1 MCQYQIH
8 IPLHPTKKPNRK
20 ALYSKNTVIL
30 RNLYFFSCYLILFFF
45 VFPFQLS
52 GLHEKDTCEPC
63 HKEKKSSS
71 LVKEESPPV
80 LSPQKYHPHLPA
92 FNKEPGVVTES
103 KSLST
108 EDGLTKSAFSS
119 SSSTAAAA
127 DSSSSHTQKKS
138 DKTSMAPIRINSS
151 DSDFSLPSPV
161 ADSAEELDLSAVVFH
176 TAPLKSLART
186 EQIPFP
192 SAVNG
197 NIDSDTDSEN
207 LSTTSSQVTSSQM
220 TPRPKR
226 SCTVVKAPY
235 KIEDEKDG
243 VQVSRLIK
251 RKTKNRNVH
260 IMKKRKGLGE

>member
-1 MCQYQIH
+1 MPRSRICASISQ
-8 IPLHPTKKPNRK
+8 
-20 ALYSKNTVIL
+20 KNVIGKLFTFKTQLFSETFISFHVIL
-30 RNLYFFSCYLILFFF
+30 F

-63 HKEKKSSS
+63 QKGEEKKSSS

-92 FNKEPGVVTES
+92 FNKEPAVVTQS

-138 DKTSMAPIRINSS
+138 DKTSAAPIRINSS

-186 EQIPFP
+186 EQMPFP

-251 RKTKNRNVH
+251 RKTKNRNLH